1 MTPFQELNRDT
12 WQTQVVQAQGPVL
25 VDFQA
30 PDQRTVISNELAISL
45 NRAFGRPVR
54 LVYADV
60 SKLLDIVLFHR
71 IHDLP
76 TLCLFHQGRILKA
89 FTGANRV
96 EKMLLASSQLRA

>member
-12 WQTQVVQAQGPVL
+12 WQTQVAQAQGPVL

-30 PDQRTVISNELAISL
+30 PDQRTFITNELAIDL

-71 IHDLP
+71 IVDLP
-76 TLCLFHQGRILKA
+76 TLCLFQDGKIRKA
-89 FTGANRV
+89 FTGPDRV
-96 EKMLLASSQLRA
+96 EKMLAVSSQPRS